1 MHILLCMLVVVAK
14 GEEEASEI
22 LTFLKLKYMFLRD
35 HSLQI
40 INLYVVRGVHVGG
53 GLVEQQLCR

>member
-1 MHILLCMLVVVAK
+1 MLVVVAK

>member
-1 MHILLCMLVVVAK
+1 MFVVVVVVVAK
-14 GEEEASEI
+14 EEEEASEI